1 MTENNCRTGTVT
13 NDQSAIFIACAH
25 RLDEV
30 GSQYLAEELRSV
42 QCDLLAASPVEQPP
56 AEAAFSAGTCFCAG
70 AAAAHGGSC
79 VYVNGAP
86 KCRQQPAAALI
97 DELSAFQRATGCLT
111 AKELLDKVIAEK
123 TKQPAAA
130 PIAYD
135 GLSEEFTDEVARLA
149 GDAPGIREAVW
160 AALENCNAIIAPQ
173 GNAAPS
179 PADERAAFP
188 AWCDRFPEISS
199 VERLREAWQ
208 AARAAPAN
216 ETGAEGAKYEALERE
231 HFGDADKRTGIYAP
245 TAMAAEPVAW
255 MVLAANTRKPCE
267 VTLHKSETEALRQDC
282 VVPLYAAPQP
292 AQAGAR
298 VGLTDE
304 QRDAIDFVIGW
315 YEQSTIAD
323 NPYREHIAALRAL
336 LSARPAESWQVEID
350 AYKREVRELEAVLRI
365 PEKIEDDWIRADVY
379 SPTEAGIP
387 HDDDVLAWNN
397 DPGFATII
405 SASFI
410 SPSFPEYTHWKKK
423 PEAPADI
430 DHSKGVDHA
439 E

>member
-1 MTENNCRTGTVT
+1 MTTNEN
-13 NDQSAIFIACAH
+13 
-25 RLDEV
+25 
-30 GSQYLAEELRSV
+30 
-42 QCDLLAASPVEQPP
+42 
-56 AEAAFSAGTCFCAG
+56 
-70 AAAAHGGSC
+70 
-79 VYVNGAP
+79 
-86 KCRQQPAAALI
+86 PAAVRVCAI
-97 DELSAFQRATGCLT
+97 ADIQCSRGCGTGAC
-111 AKELLDKVIAEK
+111 KREAESL
-123 TKQPAAA
+123 QPAAA
-130 PIAYD
+130 PADLQGLRRSILTSREIVRDQDGMLSHPAVPYLDEDVNYETFFAAFGIEATFIHMEDDVDCDTYD
-135 GLSEEFTDEVARLA
+135 RYFASNSPDCCTWT
-149 GDAPGIREAVW
+149 PSS
-160 AALENCNAIIAPQ
+160 PQ
-173 GNAAPS
+173 GDGWMLLEIYDTEDGPVALYVREKKPESMRERWKREKRESDAAAPS
-179 PADERAAFP
+179 PADERAAS
-188 AWCDRFPEISS
+188 WYCCDPVQICSAQCDS
-199 VERLREAWQ
+199 CAKQ
-208 AARAAPAN
+208 ARAATEIADERAKCIAWAN
-216 ETGAEGAKYEALERE
+216 ANGFMKYHESMCAAWEERARRAAQQLSTEIGELKAKLVSYELERE
-231 HFGDADKRTGIYAP
+231 DQIRY
-245 TAMAAEPVAW
+245 
-255 MVLAANTRKPCE
+255 LAAQ
-267 VTLHKSETEALRQDC
+267 SEEI
-282 VVPLYAAPQP
+282 
-292 AQAGAR
+292 AGLKQQLAHADAR

-365 PEKIEDDWIRADVY
+365 PEKIEDDWIRADVH

-430 DHSKGVDHA
+430 DHAKGVDHA